1 MDRKEISKMM
11 DFLKMEKRMFDVIK
25 DIAKEKDL
33 LCLQVWLIGRYE
45 QISFDLGEVTK
56 IINKSK

>member
-33 LCLQVWLIGRYE
+33 SCLQVWLIGRYK